1 MSQVVQV
8 LPHVVQERP
17 QVLQVRPFL
26 NCPAAVDVSL
36 WLNFQPAHPRLW
48 GLFARAMGR
57 SRSASRS
64 RSSCSSNRRSR
75 RRSSNRRSRRRCS
88 SSSSSSSSSTSHGR
102 KGKRCRR
109 SPSGRRS
116 QSPRSRASSSPADH
130 AIAKAPAVAAAAAVP
145 PLAANLA
152 SSTDTRGHGDS
163 SAEAPKGPDKGVIT
177 RAAALRVKYLQSK
190 VRLVPG
196 IVGFHPDNR
205 NGDPPQ
211 WGTLQGLVSD
221 DIQSRL

>member
-1 MSQVVQV
+1 MCLCGSIFSQ
-8 LPHVVQERP
+8 R
-17 QVLQVRPFL
+17 
-26 NCPAAVDVSL
+26 
-36 WLNFQPAHPRLW
+36 AHPRLW

-88 SSSSSSSSSTSHGR
+88 SSSSSSTSHGR

-116 QSPRSRASSSPADH
+116 QSPRRRASSSPAVH

-177 RAAALRVKYLQSK
+177 RAAALRVKYLQSR

-205 NGDPPQ
+205 NGDPPM
-211 WGTLQGLVSD
+211 GNAARTCF
-221 DIQSRL
+221 R

>member
-8 LPHVVQERP
+8 LPHVAQERP
-17 QVLQVRPFL
+17 QVLQVS
-26 NCPAAVDVSL
+26 AVGTSL
-36 WLNFQPAHPRLW
+36 SQPAHPRLW

-64 RSSCSSNRRSR
+64 RSSCSSNRRCRSSSSSSR
-75 RRSSNRRSRRRCS
+75 RRRRCS
-88 SSSSSSSSSTSHGR
+88 SSSSSTTTTSPGR
-102 KGKRCRR
+102 KRKRCHR

-116 QSPRSRASSSPADH
+116 QSPRRRASSSPAVH

-205 NGDPPQ
+205 NGDPPM
-211 WGTLQGLVSD
+211 GNAARTCF
-221 DIQSRL
+221 R

>member
-1 MSQVVQV
+1 MS
-8 LPHVVQERP
+8 
-17 QVLQVRPFL
+17 
-26 NCPAAVDVSL
+26 
-36 WLNFQPAHPRLW
+36 QPAHPRLW
-48 GLFARAMGR
+48 GIFARAMGR

-88 SSSSSSSSSTSHGR
+88 SSSRSSSTSHGR

-116 QSPRSRASSSPADH
+116 QSPRSRASSSPAVH
-130 AIAKAPAVAAAAAVP
+130 AIAQAPAVAAAAAVP

-163 SAEAPKGPDKGVIT
+163 SAEAPEGLEKGVIT
-177 RAAALRVKYLQSK
+177 RAAALRVKYLLRK

-196 IVGFHPDNR
+196 IVGFHPENR

>member
-1 MSQVVQV
+1 MS
-8 LPHVVQERP
+8 
-17 QVLQVRPFL
+17 
-26 NCPAAVDVSL
+26 
-36 WLNFQPAHPRLW
+36 QPAHPRLW
-48 GLFARAMGR
+48 GRFARAMGR
-57 SRSASRS
+57 SRSSSRS

-75 RRSSNRRSRRRCS
+75 RRC
-88 SSSSSSSSSTSHGR
+88 SSSSSSSSTSHGR

-116 QSPRSRASSSPADH
+116 QSPRRRASSSPAVH

-177 RAAALRVKYLQSK
+177 RAAALRAKYLQRK
-190 VRLVPG
+190 VRLVPC

-205 NGDPPQ
+205 NGDPQ
-211 WGTLQGLVSD
+211 WGTLRGLVSD
-221 DIQSRL
+221 DIPRWL

>member
-1 MSQVVQV
+1 MCLCGSIFSQ
-8 LPHVVQERP
+8 R
-17 QVLQVRPFL
+17 
-26 NCPAAVDVSL
+26 
-36 WLNFQPAHPRLW
+36 AHPRLW

-88 SSSSSSSSSTSHGR
+88 SSSSSTSHGR

-116 QSPRSRASSSPADH
+116 QSPRRRASSSPAVH

-177 RAAALRVKYLQSK
+177 RAAALRVKYLQRK

-196 IVGFHPDNR
+196 IVGFHPENR
-205 NGDPPQ
+205 NGDPPPM
-211 WGTLQGLVSD
+211 GNAARTCF
-221 DIQSRL
+221 R

>member
-17 QVLQVRPFL
+17 QELQVRPLL

-75 RRSSNRRSRRRCS
+75 RRSSNSRSRRRSSNRRSRRRCS
-88 SSSSSSSSSTSHGR
+88 SSSRSSSTSHGR

-116 QSPRSRASSSPADH
+116 QSPRRRASSSPAVH
-130 AIAKAPAVAAAAAVP
+130 AIAQAPAVAAAAAVP

-177 RAAALRVKYLQSK
+177 RAAEHRVKYLQIK

-205 NGDPPQ
+205 NGDPPM
-211 WGTLQGLVSD
+211 GNAARTCL
-221 DIQSRL
+221 R